1 MSLYGSVPFHF
12 KCEIFFVEKFLRED
26 SQYPDYEF
34 KKLSP
39 YNDFPGLTEF
49 LAHWE
54 IID

>member
-1 MSLYGSVPFHF
+1 MEVSHSTLSLR
-12 KCEIFFVEKFLRED
+12 FFFLEKFLGED

-49 LAHWE
+49 LAHWA